1 MINILGTYLTGVV
14 APEPPRDEQ
23 FCPFGCV
30 GDVLDVSLPAV
41 VACETNQASTT
52 WRVAFLQKRNKNKNE
67 TKIKRDK

>member
-1 MINILGTYLTGVV
+1 MVHNNPRQTTYLTGVV

-30 GDVLDVSLPAV
+30 GDVLDVSLPAD

-52 WRVAFLQKRNKNKNE
+52 
-67 TKIKRDK
+67 